1 MSDVGEPFRGDEPQV
16 RAPGPGGSAFVFE
29 EDEGPDGGPGRRLA
43 FTDVDVKPL
52 GYDALLAASPNKALT
67 IPLEMFNGRLL
78 DTNVEGVD
86 LTGYTHITARLES
99 PFTARG
105 IGLVR
110 GGWLPSALAATRE
123 TAAILPDRNVL
134 TEIVSRFEQGVR
146 KGRQPDFLDLFAGAP
161 VRINPLL
168 AALEGNGRAMPGPAE
183 ARTQL
188 EEAVQKIRTALPEAI
203 LLVGPQSLEGL
214 LGLIEDSRPGMVRK
228 QALLRRLAGRLVG
241 PVARQDVDRT
251 WDAVLT
257 AAEGEGV
264 ARNSLLVLAL
274 LSVVVNPKGRC
285 AARRMLKFHDGYSDG
300 DAYNALSDIRSLEIL
315 LNLLALFPAQQ
326 IQLCTADRDLALF
339 WVGLQ
344 LSSITHDGAGV
355 RFTLSPNAALL
366 PAPYGARWAAEV
378 A

>member
-1 MSDVGEPFRGDEPQV
+1 MRDGDEVSQGDEPRV
-16 RAPGPGGSAFVFE
+16 RAPAPGASAFVFE
-29 EDEGPDGGPGRRLA
+29 EDEGRRGGPRRRIA

-67 IPLEMFNGRLL
+67 IPLEMFNGRIV

-86 LTGYTHITARLES
+86 LSGYAHITARLES
-99 PFTARG
+99 PFTAG
-105 IGLVR
+105 AIGLVR

-123 TAAILPDRNVL
+123 TAAVLPDRNVL
-134 TEIVSRFEQGVR
+134 TEIVGRFDRGVR

-168 AALEGNGRAMPGPAE
+168 AALEGNGRSMPGPGE
-183 ARTQL
+183 ARAQL
-188 EEAVQKIRTALPEAI
+188 DEAVAKIRSALPEAI
-203 LLVGPQSLEGL
+203 LLVGPQSLTGL
-214 LGLIEDSRPGMVRK
+214 LGLIEDSRPGMARK
-228 QALLRRLAGRLVG
+228 QALLRQLASRLSG
-241 PVARQDVDRT
+241 PVARRDVDRT
-251 WDAVLT
+251 WDAVLS
-257 AAEGEGV
+257 AAQDHGV
-264 ARNSLLVLAL
+264 ARNSLVVLAL
-274 LSVVVNPKGRC
+274 LSIVVNPRGRC

-315 LNLLALFPAQQ
+315 LNLLALFPDQH

-344 LSSITHDGAGV
+344 LSSITRDGAGV
-355 RFTLSPNAALL
+355 RFTLAPNAALL
-366 PAPYGARWAAEV
+366 PAPYGERWAGEV